1 MVTSMVVLQVWG
13 QKAWRVY
20 GPPKPL
26 PYTDEQVGKAGVRLS
41 AENLGELSLE
51 CVVKQGDVLYIPR
64 G

>member
-20 GPPKPL
+20 GAPKPL

-41 AENLGELSLE
+41 AEEGA
-51 CVVKQGDVLYIPR
+51 
-64 G
+64 